1 VAPDDPDD
9 TRPLFQRVIDDIRE
23 RITAGHLHGGD
34 KLPGANQLATE
45 YGYAHMTIQR
55 ALQELKHQG
64 LIYSVKGKGTF
75 VHPKARERL
84 ERENLTASDPAGIVT
99 ITSHEQYSEL
109 SDATFAKVSQAME
122 AFNQALEEGDQ
133 AAIDKA
139 DAEAQKAMLE
149 ASPAL
154 IATTLYFLRY
164 VGAKED
170 PELPPPGMP
179 TYLWTIYG
187 KSDPTPEE
195 MAEVRR
201 NLDRIETAQQK
212 ARQNRAEG
220 KRPTTKT
227 PRARR
232 KPAAGDESGGGQAAT
247 S

>member
-1 VAPDDPDD
+1 MAPDDPDD
-9 TRPLFQRVIDDIRE
+9 TRPLFQRVIDDVRE
-23 RITAGHLHGGD
+23 RITAGELHGGD

-75 VHPKARERL
+75 VHPRARERL
-84 ERENLTASDPAGIVT
+84 DRENLTVSDPTGLVT
-99 ITSHEQYSEL
+99 ITSHEQYTEL
-109 SDATFAKVSQAME
+109 SDTTFAKVGQAME

-133 AAIDKA
+133 EAIDKA
-139 DAEAQKAMLE
+139 DAETQKVMLE

-154 IATTLYFLRY
+154 IASMLYFLRY
-164 VGAKED
+164 VGAQED

-187 KSDPTPEE
+187 KPDPTPEE

-201 NLDRIETAQQK
+201 NLDRIEAAQQQ
-212 ARQNRAEG
+212 ARKNRAET
-220 KRPTTKT
+220 KPPATKT
-227 PRARR
+227 TRARR
-232 KPAAGDESGGGQAAT
+232 KPAADDQPNGGQAAT